1 MVEIG
6 FPMSEGAAVV
16 VYASLSIFLGLKGRL
31 WLSPVETVLPEVVL
45 LLLSGVE
52 WIRFGFSVS

>member
-6 FPMSEGAAVV
+6 FPMSEGAVV
-16 VYASLSIFLGLKGRL
+16 VYASLSIFLRLKGL
-31 WLSPVETVLPEVVL
+31 WLFSVETVAPEVVL

-52 WIRFGFSVS
+52 WVRFVFSVS